1 MIISK
6 KMQEAIN
13 EQINA
18 EMYSAYM
25 YLSMSSHFQ
34 SQGLQGFANWMYVQ
48 WQEEMTHA
56 VKFFNYVHERG
67 GKVTLKEIKQP
78 PYEWSSALEI
88 MEASLEHEQ
97 HVTSLINKLVEISLE
112 EKDYATNNMLQWY
125 VKEQV
130 EEEANV
136 TAIVDELKMIGE
148 SKQGLLMLDK
158 ELRGRTFVDETQNAS
173 K

>member
-1 MIISK
+1 MVINE
-6 KMQEAIN
+6 KMQNAIN

-18 EMYSAYM
+18 EIYSAYM
-25 YLSMSSHFQ
+25 YLSMSAYFQ
-34 SQGLQGFANWMYVQ
+34 TQGLQGFANWMYIQ

-56 VKFFNYVHERG
+56 MKFFNYIHERG
-67 GKVTLKEIKQP
+67 GKITLKEIKQP
-78 PYEWSSALEI
+78 PHAWSSALEV

-97 HVTSLINKLVEISLE
+97 LVTSLINNLVDISLK

-130 EEEANV
+130 EEEDNV
-136 TAIVDELKMIGE
+136 STIIDELKMIGDN
-148 SKQGLLMLDK
+148 KHGLLMLDK
-158 ELRGRTFVDETQNAS
+158 ELRGRTFTDETQSDS